1 MRWTRKLFLSRV
13 RPSTG
18 SISPGQSVTV
28 EIHVSGQKEVMLAV
42 SDAPTDMNE
51 LVGGQPEQG
60 QIPGDC
66 GLARP
71 GGHSCSATR

>member
-1 MRWTRKLFLSRV
+1 MFASRV

-28 EIHVSGQKEVMLAV
+28 EIHVSGQKEVMLALYT
-42 SDAPTDMNE
+42 APTDIDG
-51 LVGGQPEQG
+51 LAGGKPEQG
-60 QIPGDC
+60 QIPGDR

-71 GGHSCSATR
+71 GGHSRSATC